1 MNCRAFT
8 LIELLI
14 SVAIIGILAAIA
26 VPNMQNSI
34 TKAKMAKA
42 VADMNAICTAIE
54 SYRVDH
60 NMYPRWTETDGTHK
74 NPVDRRLNPLTSPL
88 PYMTS
93 IPVDPFIS
101 VWEYAAY
108 TTYDY
113 VDAWSSI
120 HYKKDE
126 ILDISFRC
134 SEWRLASAGPD
145 GSVTFGSAFSYDM
158 SNGIR
163 STGDIVRTGP
173 RTKFPCVPFLQNK

>member
-14 SVAIIGILAAIA
+14 SAAIIGILAAIA
-26 VPNMQNSI
+26 VPNMQNSM
-34 TKAKMAKA
+34 TKAKIAKA
-42 VADMNAICTAIE
+42 VADMNALCTAIE

-74 NPVDRRLNPLTSPL
+74 NPVDRRLNPLTNPM

-93 IPVDPFIS
+93 IPVDPFLS
-101 VWEYAAY
+101 VWEYEAY

-120 HYKKDE
+120 NYKKDE

-145 GSVTFGSAFSYDM
+145 GRVTFGSAFSYDM

-173 RTKFPCVPFLQNK
+173 KTDFPCVPFLQNK